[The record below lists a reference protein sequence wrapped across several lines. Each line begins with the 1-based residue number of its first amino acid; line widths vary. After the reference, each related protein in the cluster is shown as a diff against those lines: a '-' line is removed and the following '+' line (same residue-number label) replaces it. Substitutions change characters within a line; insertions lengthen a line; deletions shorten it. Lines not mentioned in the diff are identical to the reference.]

1 MLTKGK
7 VYLVGAGPGDPDLIT
22 VKGLRLVR
30 EAEVLIYDRLV
41 HPSIL
46 EQADPRAEKLYV
58 GKKSDHHTVPQDEI
72 NAMMVREAR
81 KKKSVVRLKGGDPFV
96 FGRGAEEVLYLV
108 EQGIPWEVVPG
119 VTSAT
124 AVPAYTGIPITHR
137 ECSSMVSI
145 ITGHETFTEGKP
157 ALRYDLI
164 GPNDST
170 LVILMGMSNLR
181 NITGELLRNGRP
193 GTTPAC
199 IITRGTYAE
208 QQVLTATLA
217 DLADKKDAAG
227 LKPPGIVIIG
237 DVVRL
242 REKLLEPPPA

>member
-1 MLTKGK
+1 MPTQGK

-22 VKGLRLVR
+22 VKGLRLVQQ
-30 EAEVLIYDRLV
+30 ADVLIYDRLI
-41 HPSIL
+41 HPRIL
-46 EQADPRAEKLYV
+46 EQARPDAQRLYV

-81 KKKSVVRLKGGDPFV
+81 KQKSVVRLKGGDPFV

-137 ECSSMVSI
+137 ACSSMVSI

-157 ALRYDLI
+157 TLRYDLI
-164 GPNDST
+164 GPSDST
-170 LVILMGMSNLR
+170 LVILMGMSNLK
-181 NITGELLRNGRP
+181 NITQELLTNGRP
-193 GTTPAC
+193 GDTPAC

-208 QQVLTATLA
+208 QRILTGTLA
-217 DLADKKDAAG
+217 DLAAKKDAAG

-237 DVVRL
+237 EVVRL
-242 REKLLEPPPA
+242 REKLLGLR

>member
-1 MLTKGK
+1 MPAKGM

-30 EAEVLIYDRLV
+30 EADVLIHDRLI
-41 HPSIL
+41 HPRIL
-46 EQADPRAEKLYV
+46 EQARPEAERFYV
-58 GKKSDHHTVPQDEI
+58 GKESDHHTVPQDKI

-81 KKKSVVRLKGGDPFV
+81 KGRNVVRLKGGDPFV

-137 ECSSMVSI
+137 EFSSMVSI

-157 ALRYDLI
+157 NLRYDLI

-170 LVILMGMSNLR
+170 LVILMGMSNLQ
-181 NITGELLRNGRP
+181 NITAELLRHGRP
-193 GTTPAC
+193 ASTPAC
-199 IITRGTYAE
+199 IITRGTYPE
-208 QQVLTATLA
+208 QRVLTGTLA
-217 DLADKKDAAG
+217 DLAEKKDAAG
-227 LKPPGIVIIG
+227 FKPPGIVVIG
-237 DVVRL
+237 EVVRL
-242 REKLLEPPPA
+242 RHRLLGMP

>member
-1 MLTKGK
+1 MLDKGK

-22 VKGLRLVR
+22 VKGLRMVR
-30 EAEVLIYDRLV
+30 EADVLIYDRLI

-46 EQADPRAEKLYV
+46 EQARPEAQRLYV

-72 NAMMVREAR
+72 NAMMVKEAR
-81 KKKSVVRLKGGDPFV
+81 KGKSVVRLKGGDPFV

-145 ITGHETFTEGKP
+145 ITGHEVFTEGKP
-157 ALRYDLI
+157 SLRYDLI

-170 LVILMGMSNLR
+170 LVILMGMTNLKK
-181 NITGELLRNGRP
+181 ITEELLRNGRP
-193 GTTPAC
+193 GATPAC

-208 QQVLTATLA
+208 QQVLTGTLA
-217 DLADKKDAAG
+217 DLVEKKDAAG
-227 LKPPGIVIIG
+227 LKPPGIVVIG

-242 REKLLEPPPA
+242 RQKLVGQDP